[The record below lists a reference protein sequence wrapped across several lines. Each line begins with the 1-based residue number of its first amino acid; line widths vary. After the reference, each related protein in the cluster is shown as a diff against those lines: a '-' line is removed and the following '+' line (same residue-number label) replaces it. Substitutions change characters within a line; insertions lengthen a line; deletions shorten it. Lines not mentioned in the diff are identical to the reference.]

1 MPLDPADQFLAQTR
15 RALHGVAEL
24 VLAGPQH
31 AASRT
36 VRLRVLPGGFCTTA
50 RPEIRLEDGVIT
62 HGGRTVAVS
71 GTTPGE
77 LLEAL
82 GLPHVPLSDVY
93 SDGADVGLDDRL
105 AVDPAAYARLITAWT
120 WGDTALRRLD
130 PAQDPVLWP
139 EHFDVGITSD
149 EVNYGV
155 SPGDD
160 AIASPYAYV
169 GPWTMPAADDFW
181 TQPFGAARPVTEL
194 GNADAVLSFFE
205 EGRRRAGHTSGA
217 DRGA

>member
-1 MPLDPADQFLAQTR
+1 MSLDPADQSLAETR

-31 AASRT
+31 AASHT
-36 VRLRVLPGGFCTTA
+36 VRLRVLPGGFRTTT
-50 RPEIRLEDGVIT
+50 RPEIRLEDGLIA
-62 HGGRTVAVS
+62 HDGRTVGVS
-71 GTTPGE
+71 GTTPRE

-105 AVDPAAYARLITAWT
+105 VVDPAAYAQLTSAWT
-120 WGDTALRRLD
+120 WGDAALRRLA
-130 PAQDPVLWP
+130 PARDPVLWP
-139 EHFDVGITSD
+139 EHFDVGIASE

-160 AIASPYAYV
+160 AIAVPYAYV
-169 GPWTMPAADDFW
+169 GPWKVPPADDFW
-181 TQPFGAARPVTEL
+181 TRPFGAARPVTDL
-194 GNADAVLSFFE
+194 GSADAVLSFFE
-205 EGRRRAGHTSGA
+205 EGRRRAGRASGA
-217 DRGA
+217 ERGA